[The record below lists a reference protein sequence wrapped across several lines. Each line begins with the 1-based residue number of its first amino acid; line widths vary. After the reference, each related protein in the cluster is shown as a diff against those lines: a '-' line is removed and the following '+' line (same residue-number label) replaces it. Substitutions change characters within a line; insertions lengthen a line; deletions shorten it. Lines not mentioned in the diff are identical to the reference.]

1 MKKRSALVGEKG
13 KVIGVDMTKEQLEVA
28 RKHSEYHSKQFN
40 LPQVNTNFLEANIED
55 LKTAGIESNSVDV
68 VVSNSVINLCADKQR
83 VFAEIFRVLKPGGE
97 LLFSDISS
105 DRRVPSELREDPTLW
120 GEGLSGALYT
130 EDFRRIA
137 QKAGFNDVRVVS
149 KRYLAVQEELQEK
162 VKDIKYFS
170 ITRRAFKLHNLE
182 DRCEDFGQVA
192 VYKGGIEGEEDA
204 FGLDDH
210 HLFKKGEE
218 VRVCG
223 NTAEM
228 LSSTRFSHF
237 FHISERGPHKG
248 LFDCSPSQDCQR
260 GEKGGSCC

>member
-1 MKKRSALVGEKG
+1 
-13 KVIGVDMTKEQLEVA
+13 MTKEQLEVA

-68 VVSNSVINLCADKQR
+68 VVSNCVINLCADKQR

-97 LLFSDISS
+97 LLFSDVFS
-105 DRRVPSELREDPTLW
+105 DRRISQELREDPTLW
-120 GEGLSGALYT
+120 GECLSGALYT

-137 QKAGFNDVRVVS
+137 QKAGFNDVRTVS
-149 KRYLAVQEELQEK
+149 RGTVTVENRQIEER
-162 VKDIKYFS
+162 VKDIKFYS
-170 ITRRAFKLHNLE
+170 ITFRAFKLDRLE

-204 FGLDDH
+204 FRLDDH

-237 FHISERGPHKG
+237 FHISEREPHKG
-248 LFDCSPSQDCQR
+248 LFDCSPSQDCQK